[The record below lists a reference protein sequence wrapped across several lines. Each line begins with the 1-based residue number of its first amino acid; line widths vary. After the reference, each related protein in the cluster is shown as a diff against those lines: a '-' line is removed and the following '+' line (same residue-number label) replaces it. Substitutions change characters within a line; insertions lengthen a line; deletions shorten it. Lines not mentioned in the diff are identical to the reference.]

1 MDIIIFIIDR
11 VHDSRRFLFVY
22 LFFVCNYA
30 IIWLLGS
37 CSLLYKSLPYILCI
51 IFNLKMT
58 VISIPKAVFQRCS
71 PLFAC
76 FNLPNTFLNLC
87 PMGRQTSSLDAW
99 LCGTSISEFGIWLI
113 ALLPFILSPKLY
125 LLQSLLLPT
134 GKFSI
139 TSRKPTVQHA

>member
-1 MDIIIFIIDR
+1 MIAGG
-11 VHDSRRFLFVY
+11 VCLFV
-22 LFFVCNYA
+22 VCNYA
-30 IIWLLGS
+30 IVWILGS
-37 CSLLYKSLPYILCI
+37 CSLSCKTLLYILSI

-76 FNLPNTFLNLC
+76 FNLPKTFLNLC
-87 PMGRQTSSLDAW
+87 PIGHLTSSLDAW

-125 LLQSLLLPT
+125 PLQSLLLPT